1 MLRAEVVSV
10 GTELLLGQIVDT
22 NAAHLSR
29 ALSEVGVS
37 VFRRTTVG
45 DNHDRLLRALKTALA
60 DSDLVITIGGLGPTE
75 DDITRETL
83 AESIGET
90 LRRDEVIARKL
101 KAFFRLRYVPR
112 FETRLIPLYS
122 MAEINNG
129 SPIVN

>member
-1 MLRAEVVSV
+1 MRAEIVSV

-29 ALSEVGVS
+29 ALSGVGVS

-101 KAFFRLRYVPR
+101 KAFFRLSYVPR
-112 FETRLIPLYS
+112 FETRLITLYS

-129 SPIVN
+129 SPNVN